1 MAMVPVLEVAG
12 LNKTYSSKGETVK
25 AVNNISFSVNPGE
38 IVGVLGPNGSGK
50 TTTLKSIC
58 GLNAMDTG
66 LIRVNGEDIE
76 HQQRATMLSTGAVLE
91 GARNVYWRL
100 TPQENIVYFAGLKG
114 VPRNEA
120 CQRAQELIDRLC
132 LNKYCDQQVRMLSKG
147 NQQKVAIACALV
159 HRPSLIL
166 LDEPTLGLDV
176 DMVRDMKDWLRLL
189 VDTRRSAMLVTS
201 HDMDFVEAICD
212 RVIILYQGEVISQ
225 NSVEELRRQFSPQK
239 TFDLQVQGHP
249 SGGVKADLE
258 TSQWSIEENATSS
271 RLTLRTGDL
280 DTLSLALASLEQAG
294 HRLID
299 INVTSDTLEDIF
311 IHTIKRTSSPAAES
325 ISRASVGG
333 EQ

>member
-1 MAMVPVLEVAG
+1 MVPVLEVAG

-76 HQQRATMLSTGAVLE
+76 HQQWAAMLSTGAVLE

-120 CQRAQELIDRLC
+120 CLRAQELIDRLS

-176 DMVRDMKDWLRLL
+176 DMVRDMKDWLRQL
-189 VDTRRSAMLVTS
+189 VDTRLSAMLVTS
-201 HDMDFVEAICD
+201 HDMDFIEAICD

-249 SGGVKADLE
+249 SGSVKADLE

-280 DTLSLALASLEQAG
+280 DTLSLALASLEQSG

-299 INVTSDTLEDIF
+299 INVTSDALEDIF

-325 ISRASVGG
+325 ISQASAGG